1 MPDNAI
7 LRVVKPGRDDDHPEW
22 SWQYNTGN
30 GASEFAVNTGLR
42 IEGRDL
48 DVGVNH
54 GTGKN
59 MDTTMQV
66 GTDLGSDLGSVSVTH
81 NFNSNTQSI
90 KWSWSK
96 DATTLEPTFNLG
108 DNSYSVTAKQADVSR
123 SGDSLAL
130 TYNSKQDVM
139 AEYNIDDLKVSV
151 SSNLN
156 NMTPRLN
163 LSYSQ
168 SFDL

>member
-1 MPDNAI
+1 M
-7 LRVVKPGRDDDHPEW
+7 
-22 SWQYNTGN
+22 
-30 GASEFAVNTGLR
+30 
-42 IEGRDL
+42 
-48 DVGVNH
+48 
-54 GTGKN
+54 
-59 MDTTMQV
+59 
-66 GTDLGSDLGSVSVTH
+66 
-81 NFNSNTQSI
+81 
-90 KWSWSK
+90 
-96 DATTLEPTFNLG
+96 
-108 DNSYSVTAKQADVSR
+108 TAKQADVSR